1 MMRCATVMALLT
13 TTAAIGYEWKMD
25 GDKIAVDGEGNPVW
39 VAGDGREL
47 TVRGDTIQ
55 KTNIQAMEYRKRA
68 EAAEQNLA
76 NYQGIDDPDAARKAL
91 ETVGKLDA
99 KQLIDAGK
107 VDEVRQQITQQYE
120 SKIADANKARDEAL
134 RDRDA
139 TLLDNAFSRSEFA
152 RERLTEAGVDLA
164 RSMFGNRFKV
174 EDGKIVAYD
183 ADGQVL
189 YSDRNMM
196 APASFDEALEKT
208 IGEYKYKDSILKAPD
223 AAGSGSGGAGGSRGR
238 GRSITRSQ
246 FEALPP
252 AQQAEFAGKMASGE
266 ANITD

>member
-1 MMRCATVMALLT
+1 MRRATVMALLT

-39 VAGDGREL
+39 LNGTAEL
-47 TVRGDTIQ
+47 SVKGDTISRLNGEAARHRQ
-55 KTNIQAMEYRKRA
+55 RA
-68 EAAEQNLA
+68 ETAEQSLA
-76 NYQGIDDPDAARKAL
+76 KYQGIDDPDAARAAL

-120 SKIADANKARDEAL
+120 GKISEAQKARDEAL
-134 RDRDA
+134 RLRDD

-164 RSMFGNRFKV
+164 RSMFGSRFKV

-183 ADGQVL
+183 ANGQVL
-189 YSDRNMM
+189 YSDRDMG

-208 IGEYKYKDSILKAPD
+208 IGGYKYKDSILKAPD

-238 GRSITRSQ
+238 GRSMTRAQ
-246 FEALPP
+246 FEELNP
-252 AQQAEFAGKMASGE
+252 AQKAEFAGKMASGE

>member
-1 MMRCATVMALLT
+1 MANDGRRWAILT

-76 NYQGIDDPDAARKAL
+76 KYQGIDDPDAARKAL

-183 ADGQVL
+183 EDGQVL

-196 APASFDEALEKT
+196 VPASFDEALEKT
-208 IGEYKYKDSILKAPD
+208 ISGYKYKDSILKAPD

-238 GRSITRSQ
+238 GRSMTRAQ
-246 FEALPP
+246 FEELNPT
-252 AQQAEFAGKMASGE
+252 QKAEFAVKMRSGE